1 MEHTTNNAWV
11 TSSGVPF
18 AVSNPNVRSVGERS
32 RIAPHLFWYGRL
44 SFVGEYVV
52 HSREL
57 TDGTTTGRSTQHAL
71 MLMASYYLTGE
82 RDYGS
87 NGIQGFSSVEPIRP
101 FLPSR
106 GQWGPGAWQV
116 AAQWSQ
122 FDVGRADFNRGFID
136 SILYT
141 NRASQLMLGVNWW
154 PVKNTR
160 LSCGWVW
167 NGFNNPIP
175 FTGGNPLSSFNTL
188 WFRYAMFF

>member
-1 MEHTTNNAWV
+1 MPL
-11 TSSGVPF
+11 TSSGT
-18 AVSNPNVRSVGERS
+18 AG
-32 RIAPHLFWYGRL
+32 L
-44 SFVGEYVV
+44 SFLGEYIV

-57 TDGTTTGRSTQHAL
+57 TDGTTTARSTQHAF

-82 RDYGS
+82 RDYAG

-122 FDVGRADFNRGFID
+122 FDVGRGDFNRGFID
-136 SILYT
+136 STLYT

-160 LSCGWVW
+160 SARLGLERLQQPDSVHRRQSTL
-167 NGFNNPIP
+167 ILQH
-175 FTGGNPLSSFNTL
+175 PLVPLCHVLLRKKRRGRFD
-188 WFRYAMFF
+188 R